1 MNRDIKKM
9 VSQMTLEEKAD
20 MYSGL
25 DVWHLKVLF
34 QMKWSNSFS
43 SN

>member
-9 VSQMTLEEKAD
+9 VTQMTLEEKAD
-20 MYSGL
+20 MYFGL
-25 DVWHLKVLF
+25 GVGHLKVLF
-34 QMKWSNSFS
+34 QMKWSNNFS